1 MKLIHTEL
9 INEGAFTP
17 RTIAF
22 VVDYGELVCYKL
34 DINQYVLDDLKTN
47 LGIEVNI
54 LNYINEWTKKLTFEE
69 AAQIILK
76 DKEKFGQETQTTYER
91 IIAVLRDKRIN
102 SILDE

>member
-1 MKLIHTEL
+1 MELIHTEL
-9 INEGAFTP
+9 IDESTFCP
-17 RTIAF
+17 KTIAF

-69 AAQIILK
+69 AQMILK
-76 DKEKFGQETQTTYER
+76 DREKFGQETQTIYER

-102 SILDE
+102 SILEDE